1 VGFAVDKVAL
11 VEGFLLVV
19 QVSLV
24 NIIPPMHHSHFHERA
39 SLTRTSKGA
48 NWNFQKAFIF

>member
-1 VGFAVDKVAL
+1 MDKVAL

-24 NIIPPMHHSHFHERA
+24 NIIPPMHYSRLHERA
-39 SLTRTSKGA
+39 SLTRTSKGE
-48 NWNFQKAFIF
+48 NWNSQKPLVF